1 MFKFRR
7 RKHSELQILNA
18 YPKIK
23 LVACGFD
30 GFLLFTFEQLWSEYL
45 KYVYSVQYL
54 LLFTALENMNAVVS
68 T

>member
-23 LVACGFD
+23 LVVCGFH
-30 GFLLFTFEQLWSEYL
+30 GFLLFTFEQLVSGYL
-45 KYVYSVQYL
+45 KYFFSVQHL
-54 LLFTALENMNAVVS
+54 LLFTALENMNAVAS